1 MQLRFLRYCWQ
12 PDASGDSAMKIIVRV
27 PGSCGELVQG
37 YWENQPFLVTCP
49 IDWYTTV
56 CVEDKKP
63 PQLLCGK
70 KAEKAVY
77 QTLAYIGETAF
88 PFALTLSSEIPQGKG
103 MASSSADIGAVC
115 IAVAAAFH
123 KTLTAQ
129 EIAYLAA
136 SIEPT
141 DGVFCPG
148 IVAINYRSGR
158 ILQAYSSFPPLQL
171 VIFDAGGTMNTET
184 YHNQYDA
191 NEQLY
196 GQENAAACAYLKRPY
211 TAAAVG
217 RAATCSAVLHQ
228 RVRYRPELPALQ
240 RIGKDY
246 GSSGIVIGHSG
257 TVAALLFPPA
267 AEKQV
272 RTASLASCVQ
282 EKTKMKLLGTA
293 VLRSGGWQIEKRR

>member
-1 MQLRFLRYCWQ
+1 
-12 PDASGDSAMKIIVRV
+12 MKIIVRV

-63 PQLLCGK
+63 PQLLCGE
-70 KAEKAVY
+70 KAKKAVY

-88 PFALTLSSEIPQGKG
+88 PFALTLSSEIPRGKG

-123 KTLTAQ
+123 QTLTAQ

-148 IVAINYRSGR
+148 IVAMNYRSGR
-158 ILQAYSSFPPLQL
+158 ILHAYGSFPPLQL
-171 VIFDAGGTMNTET
+171 VLFDTGGTVNTET
-184 YHNQYDA
+184 YHEQYD
-191 NEQLY
+191 EKEYRY
-196 GQENAAACAYLKRPY
+196 GKTAAVACTYLKHPY

-228 RVRYRPELPALQ
+228 RVRYRPELPVLQ

-246 GSSGIVIGHSG
+246 GSCGIVMGHSG
-257 TVAALLFPPA
+257 TVIALLFPPA
-267 AEKQV
+267 AEKEVQ
-272 RTASLASCVQ
+272 TASLVSCVQ
-282 EKTKMKLLGTA
+282 AKTTMKLLGTA
-293 VLRSGGWQIEKRR
+293 VLRSGGWQIETRR

>member
-1 MQLRFLRYCWQ
+1 MRLLFWQSCWQ
-12 PDASGDSAMKIIVRV
+12 HGANGDGSMKIKVRV

-37 YWENQPFLVTCP
+37 YWQNQPFLVTCP

-56 CVEDKKP
+56 CVEDREP
-63 PQLLCGK
+63 PRLLCGK
-70 KAEKAVY
+70 KAENAVY
-77 QTLAYIGETAF
+77 KTLSYLGEKAF

-103 MASSSADIGAVC
+103 MASSSADMGAVC

-148 IVAINYRSGR
+148 IVAMNYRSGR
-158 ILQAYSSFPPLQL
+158 ILRAYGSFPPLQL
-171 VIFDAGGTMNTET
+171 VLFDAGGTMNTAA
-184 YHNQYDA
+184 YHKKYDA
-191 NEQLY
+191 KERLY
-196 GQENAAACAYLKRPY
+196 GAQAASACAYLKPPY
-211 TAAAVG
+211 TAASVG

-228 RVRYRPELPALQ
+228 LVRYRPELPALQ

-246 GSSGIVIGHSG
+246 GSSGIVLGHSG

-267 AEKQV
+267 AETKIH
-272 RTASLASCVQ
+272 TASLASCVQ
-282 EKTKMKLLGTA
+282 KETAMKLLGTA
-293 VLRSGGWQIEKRR
+293 VLCSGGWQIETRR